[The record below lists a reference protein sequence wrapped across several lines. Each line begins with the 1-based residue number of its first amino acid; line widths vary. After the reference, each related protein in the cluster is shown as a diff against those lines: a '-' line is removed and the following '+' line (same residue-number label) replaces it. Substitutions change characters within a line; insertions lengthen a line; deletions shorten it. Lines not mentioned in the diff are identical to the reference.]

1 MSKRVAIIGAGFS
14 GTMTAVQLAR
24 RGLDVTLIGR
34 APQVGKGVAYST
46 EDPVHLLNI
55 RAGKMGAWPEA
66 PTDFANVTGFDPEAY
81 VLRMHFG
88 KYLRDILDAS
98 AVTLVEGEAVGAEPG
113 WTVQMADGSSI
124 AADALVLAPGNQA
137 PDALPFARDLPERLF
152 AADPWGPA
160 GRAAIAKA
168 VASGGDV
175 LVIGS
180 GLSMIDVALSLD
192 AAGHRGKLVAVSRR
206 GQWPRIHLERM
217 SAVPSSDDAP
227 TGSLRALFRW
237 VRQRTG
243 ECEWRDAVD
252 SVRPRTHE
260 FWQSL
265 SLDDQRRFMRHA
277 RPWWDVHRHRIAP
290 KAGEIVERMIADG
303 RMEVLAGRVQ
313 ALRELEERPSTSS
326 GRADVRGTSESLSSG
341 RANLGDGTLEAVIR
355 RRGAV
360 EVDAPRRFAVGINC
374 TGPLHA
380 IARTRDPVLR
390 SLLDAGLAEPDA
402 LGIGIEVDDEARVI
416 GPNAPQSQ
424 RPSTGSGQRLWAM
437 GSLGK
442 ARFWEIIAVP
452 DIRVQAAQ
460 VADAIAK
467 ELHDV

>member
-14 GTMTAVQLAR
+14 GTMTAVQLAN
-24 RGLDVTLIGR
+24 RGIDVSLIGR

-46 EDPVHLLNI
+46 VDPAHLLNI
-55 RAGKMGAWPEA
+55 PAGKMGAWPEA
-66 PTDFANVTGFDPEAY
+66 PADFANVTRSDPETY
-81 VLRMHFG
+81 VPRMLFG
-88 KYLRDILDAS
+88 NYLRDILDAS
-98 AVTLVEGEAVGAEPG
+98 AVTVVEGDAVGVRPG

-160 GRAAIAKA
+160 GRAAIVKA
-168 VASGGDV
+168 VASAVVEKGGGDV

-206 GQWPRIHLERM
+206 GQRPRVHLETM

-227 TGSLRALFRW
+227 IGSLSALFSW

-260 FWQSL
+260 LWQSL

-290 KAGEIVERMIADG
+290 RAGEIVERMIAEG
-303 RMEVLAGRVQ
+303 RMEVMAGRVQ
-313 ALRELEERPSTSS
+313 SLREVENRPSTSS
-326 GRADVRGTSESLSSG
+326 GRADFEGSE
-341 RANLGDGTLEAVIR
+341 LEAVIR
-355 RRGAV
+355 RRGAADN
-360 EVDAPRRFAVGINC
+360 DAPRRFAVGINC

-402 LGIGIEVDDEARVI
+402 LGIGLKIDDDVRVI
-416 GPNAPQSQ
+416 GAD
-424 RPSTGSGQRLWAM
+424 RLWAM

-442 ARFWEIIAVP
+442 ARYWEIIAVP
-452 DIRVQAAQ
+452 DIRVQAEQ
-460 VADAIAK
+460 VAEAIVR
-467 ELHDV
+467 ELK

>member
-14 GTMTAVQLAR
+14 GTMTAVQLAK
-24 RGLDVTLIGR
+24 RGIDVSLIGR

-46 EDPVHLLNI
+46 EDPAHLLNI
-55 RAGKMGAWPEA
+55 PAGKMGAWPEA
-66 PTDFANVTGFDPEAY
+66 PADFANVTGSDPQAY
-81 VLRMHFG
+81 VPRMHFG
-88 KYLRDILDAS
+88 SYLRDILDAS
-98 AVTLVEGEAVGAEPG
+98 AVTVVEGEAVGVRPG

-160 GRAAIAKA
+160 GRAAIVKA
-168 VASGGDV
+168 VDTGGDV

-206 GQWPRIHLERM
+206 GQRPRVHLETM

-227 TGSLRALFRW
+227 IGSLSALFSW

-260 FWQSL
+260 LWQSL

-303 RMEVLAGRVQ
+303 RMEVLGGRVQ
-313 ALRELEERPSTSS
+313 SLVAADGAPSTRS
-326 GRADVRGTSESLSSG
+326 GQG
-341 RANLGDGTLEAVIR
+341 LEAVIR
-355 RRGAV
+355 RRVAA
-360 EVDAPRRFAVGINC
+360 DNDSPRRFAVGINC

-380 IARTRDPVLR
+380 ISRTRDPVLR
-390 SLLDAGLAEPDA
+390 SLFDAGLAEPDA
-402 LGIGIEVDDEARVI
+402 LGIGLKVDDDVRVI
-416 GPNAPQSQ
+416 GAE
-424 RPSTGSGQRLWAM
+424 RLWGM

-442 ARFWEIIAVP
+442 ARYWEIIAVP
-452 DIRVQAAQ
+452 DIRVQAEQ
-460 VADAIAK
+460 VAEEIVR
-467 ELHDV
+467 ELK